1 MSVRDSEKNKPGE
14 NITAKRFAD
23 LILDIGTFLLAS
35 GAHSGRINSNIKRI
49 ALTWGFKVNL
59 HPSFK
64 GLLVTVQNSS
74 DELDS
79 ITLFKESPQHIVHL
93 EVLTKVSHLSW
104 KVYEQG
110 LTIEQTEQA
119 FKEIKEMPHYNPW
132 LVSIVVGFS
141 CAGLCLFAEGDWQNA
156 IMVWFAA
163 FIGSLVR
170 FKVAAMNFNSMIS
183 IGFAAF
189 VTTIITGLGS
199 VNGIGSHPEAAMA
212 TGVLYLIP
220 GVPLINSV
228 IDLIE
233 GYLTSA
239 VNRCLFAGFILL
251 CIAAGMMLSITFLGI
266 NNFSL

>member
-1 MSVRDSEKNKPGE
+1 MTQTDSNRNRAGE
-14 NITAKRFAD
+14 SITARRFAD

-35 GAHSGRINSNIKRI
+35 GAHSGRVNSNIKRI
-49 ALTWGFKVNL
+49 ALSWGFKVNL

-64 GLLVTVQNSS
+64 GLLVTVQNTA
-74 DELDS
+74 DEYDT
-79 ITLFKESPQHIVHL
+79 ITLFKESPTHVVHL
-93 EVLTKVSHLSW
+93 EVLTRVSHLSW

-110 LTIEQTEQA
+110 LTIDETEEA

-132 LVSIVVGFS
+132 IVSLVVGFS
-141 CAGLCLFAEGDWQNA
+141 CAGLCLFANGDWMNA
-156 IMVWFAA
+156 VIVWFAA
-163 FIGSLVR
+163 FAGSLVR
-170 FKVAAMNFNSMIS
+170 YKVAAMNFNSMIS

-199 VNGIGSHPEAAMA
+199 VNGIGQHPEAAMA
-212 TGVLYLIP
+212 TAVLYLIP
-220 GVPLINSV
+220 GVPLINCV

-266 NNFSL
+266 DNFSL